1 MAKDYQEKHTL
12 LDVYISELQISGRS
26 FLILQCQR
34 SQDLSCSSETDR
46 RNTKVLEKSMTSAP
60 NWKFKT
66 CSHSATFKSRILY
79 CSLIYFMLPLH

>member
-12 LDVYISELQISGRS
+12 LDVYVSELRISGRS
-26 FLILQCQR
+26 FLILHCKR

-46 RNTKVLEKSMTSAP
+46 QNTKKKSMTSTP

-66 CSHSATFKSRILY
+66 CSHSTTFESRILQ